1 MQFLSS
7 QKFFFGIL
15 KLFSKNA
22 TGKKENIKKKLR
34 RSVEE
39 EGVECVEQREKAL
52 RNEIKT
58 NFPRGFVCGINSVL
72 GDFSFS
78 PFMFKLSSVMF
89 QFKEEEEKEKKT
101 C

>member
-22 TGKKENIKKKLR
+22 TGKKENINKLR
-34 RSVEE
+34 RSVGGRSGMCRGE
-39 EGVECVEQREKAL
+39 REKAL

-89 QFKEEEEKEKKT
+89 QFKEEEKKT